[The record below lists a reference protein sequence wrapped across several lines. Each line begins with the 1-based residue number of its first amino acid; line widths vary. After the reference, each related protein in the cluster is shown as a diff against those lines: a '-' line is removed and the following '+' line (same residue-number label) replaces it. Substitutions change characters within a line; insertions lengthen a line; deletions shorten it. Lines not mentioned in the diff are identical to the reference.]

1 MFRLDTLSTVS
12 SQGEARV
19 EISEEMIEFVKMNP
33 RVMRRWQSLAHSAG
47 LSHRVEV
54 TSDHVANVRRMIMM
68 IITGDQGPDTQRG
81 PGHGRACRGVHQRVD
96 GVQAGDSIPRRFN
109 DQGQEH

>member
-54 TSDHVANVRRMIMM
+54 TSDHVTNQCQE
-68 IITGDQGPDTQRG
+68 DY
-81 PGHGRACRGVHQRVD
+81 
-96 GVQAGDSIPRRFN
+96 N
-109 DQGQEH
+109 DDHYR

>member
-12 SQGEARV
+12 SQGEANARV

-54 TSDHVANVRRMIMM
+54 TMWPMSE
-68 IITGDQGPDTQRG
+68 GL
-81 PGHGRACRGVHQRVD
+81 
-96 GVQAGDSIPRRFN
+96 
-109 DQGQEH
+109 

>member
-12 SQGEARV
+12 SQGEGAARV

-54 TSDHVANVRRMIMM
+54 TM
-68 IITGDQGPDTQRG
+68 
-81 PGHGRACRGVHQRVD
+81 
-96 GVQAGDSIPRRFN
+96 
-109 DQGQEH
+109 